1 MQTNVQAIEVLVRRI
16 SIVSH
21 RTFNEV
27 VQRLSNA
34 VGHPDMKAF
43 HKGIIEAD
51 NVAELEQL
59 VQNATGAGELMEFYR
74 FDSGEVLSKGEGTQK
89 TRLIRFLI
97 GNPVIMSRMAKTVP
111 DAAAYAPVTILVHE
125 REDGI
130 YLSYDLM
137 ESLLT
142 TYGSSSALE
151 VAKDLDMKIEQ
162 LLEMAAG

>member
-1 MQTNVQAIEVLVRRI
+1 MQANMQAIEVLVRRI

-21 RTFNEV
+21 RPFNEV
-27 VQRLSNA
+27 IERLSNA

-43 HKGIIEAD
+43 HKGIMEAD
-51 NVAELEQL
+51 NVAALEQL

-74 FDSGEVLSKGEGTQK
+74 FDSGEVLNKGQVQK

-97 GNPVIMSRMAKTVP
+97 GNPVIMSRMARTVP

-125 REDGI
+125 REDGV

-142 TYGSSSALE
+142 GYGSSSALE
-151 VAKDLDMKIEQ
+151 VARDLDVKVEQ
-162 LLEMAAG
+162 LLESVI

>member
-1 MQTNVQAIEVLVRRI
+1 MQVNQQAIEIRVRRI

-21 RTFNEV
+21 RPFNEV

-43 HKGIIEAD
+43 HKGIMEAE
-51 NVAELEQL
+51 NVAALEQL

-74 FDSGEVLSKGEGTQK
+74 FDSGEVLSKGQGSQK
-89 TRLIRFLI
+89 IKLMRFLI
-97 GNPVIMSRMAKTVP
+97 GNPVIMSRMARTVP
-111 DAAAYAPVTILVHE
+111 DAAAYAPVTILIHE
-125 REDGI
+125 REDGV

-142 TYGSSSALE
+142 GYGSSSALE
-151 VAKDLDMKIEQ
+151 VARDLDVKIEQ
-162 LLEMAAG
+162 LLESVI

>member
-1 MQTNVQAIEVLVRRI
+1 MQANVQAIEMLVRRI

-21 RTFNEV
+21 RPFNEV

-51 NVAELEQL
+51 NVAALEQL

-74 FDSGEVLSKGEGTQK
+74 FDSGEVLSKGQGTQK
-89 TRLIRFLI
+89 TGLIRLLI
-97 GNPVIMSRMAKTVP
+97 GNPVIMSRMARTVP

-125 REDGI
+125 REDGV

-137 ESLLT
+137 ESLLAS
-142 TYGSSSALE
+142 YGSSAALE
-151 VAKDLDMKIEQ
+151 VARDLDIKIEQ
-162 LLEMAAG
+162 LLETAAG

>member
-1 MQTNVQAIEVLVRRI
+1 MQANVQAIEVLVRRI

-21 RTFNEV
+21 RPFNEV
-27 VQRLSNA
+27 IERLSNA

-43 HKGIIEAD
+43 HKGIMEAD
-51 NVAELEQL
+51 NVDELERL

-74 FDSGEVLSKGEGTQK
+74 FDSGEVLGKGQGAQK
-89 TRLIRFLI
+89 IKLMRFLI

-125 REDGI
+125 REDGV

-142 TYGSSSALE
+142 GYGSSSALE
-151 VAKDLDMKIEQ
+151 VAKDLDVKIEH
-162 LLEMAAG
+162 LLETVI

>member
-1 MQTNVQAIEVLVRRI
+1 MQANVQAIEVLVRRI

-21 RTFNEV
+21 RPFNEV
-27 VQRLSNA
+27 IERLSNA

-43 HKGIIEAD
+43 HKGIMEAD
-51 NVAELEQL
+51 NVAELERL

-74 FDSGEVLSKGEGTQK
+74 FDSGEVLGKGQGAQK
-89 TRLIRFLI
+89 IKLMRFLI

-125 REDGI
+125 REDGV

-142 TYGSSSALE
+142 GYGSSSALE
-151 VAKDLDMKIEQ
+151 VAKDLDVKIEQ
-162 LLEMAAG
+162 LLETVI

>member
-1 MQTNVQAIEVLVRRI
+1 MQANVQAIEVLVRRI

-21 RTFNEV
+21 RPFNEV
-27 VQRLSNA
+27 IERLSNA

-43 HKGIIEAD
+43 HKGIMEAD
-51 NVAELEQL
+51 NVDELERL

-74 FDSGEVLSKGEGTQK
+74 FDSGEVLGKGQGAQK
-89 TRLIRFLI
+89 IKLMRFLI

-125 REDGI
+125 REDGV

-142 TYGSSSALE
+142 GYGSSSALE
-151 VAKDLDMKIEQ
+151 VAKDLDVKIEQ
-162 LLEMAAG
+162 LLETVI

>member
-1 MQTNVQAIEVLVRRI
+1 MQAIEVLVRRI

-21 RTFNEV
+21 RPFNEV
-27 VQRLSNA
+27 IERLSSA
-34 VGHPDMKAF
+34 VGHPDMQAF
-43 HKGIIEAD
+43 HKGIMEAD

-74 FDSGEVLSKGEGTQK
+74 FDSGEVLGKGLGAQK
-89 TRLIRFLI
+89 IKLIRFLI

-125 REDGI
+125 REDGV

-137 ESLLT
+137 ESLLAG
-142 TYGSSSALE
+142 YGSSSALE
-151 VAKDLDMKIEQ
+151 VARDLDLKIEQ
-162 LLEMAAG
+162 LLESVI